1 MLENENATGVIR
13 QSRCNSEM
21 IQHVT
26 EAGLGGRE
34 LRMQRTAKVYYY
46 QGGSQEIKYQGG
58 DR

>member
-26 EAGLGGRE
+26 EAGLGGKE
-34 LRMQRTAKVYYY
+34 LRMLRTAKSYYY
-46 QGGSQEIKYQGG
+46 QGGWQVIKNQGG